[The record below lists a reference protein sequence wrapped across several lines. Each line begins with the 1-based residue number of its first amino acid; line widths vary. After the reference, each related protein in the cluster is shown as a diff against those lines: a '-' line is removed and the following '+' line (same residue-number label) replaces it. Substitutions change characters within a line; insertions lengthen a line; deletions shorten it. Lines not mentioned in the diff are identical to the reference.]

1 MKRKQTILH
10 RVSPFKG
17 KIHYER
23 FRRID
28 KTRKK
33 ILFKHP

>member
-1 MKRKQTILH
+1 MKQCVALFL

-28 KTRKK
+28 KIRKK

>member
-17 KIHYER
+17 KIQYDKVKGSH
-23 FRRID
+23 